1 MSNSPKDQQAFLLG
15 KLALDSS
22 SEGDLLNNTK
32 VSTTLISKD
41 KEIKYLKSQLKGLE
55 ILLQQNADLE
65 YEVQRLNIELDTATN
80 SGE

>member
-1 MSNSPKDQQAFLLG
+1 MSNSPKDHALLG